1 MSGHKKVQRPSL
13 SETAPPEESLLN
25 CAPKPLLRKCSTH
38 CVLCRPP
45 YLSNLVFELW
55 ELPSKKE
62 TVVRVLRDRQPLDIP
77 HCPPDWEGQPATG
90 RLSWVRLSVPSST
103 PPFRGHR
110 VLRFQNAEQFIATQG
125 APVTPRKLL
134 GSTSVASW
142 LTNIGGL
149 AGPGKKVA
157 LVCTR
162 NAADMEMIYRIF
174 RAWVGEAIKE
184 WHLFEGAKD
193 WSKTLC
199 VTVWLELEGPFT
211 GATYPVLHLL
221 ALMNMLFWLLADSER
236 A

>member
-1 MSGHKKVQRPSL
+1 MELANSVMQEMH
-13 SETAPPEESLLN
+13 
-25 CAPKPLLRKCSTH
+25 LRC
-38 CVLCRPP
+38 L
-45 YLSNLVFELW
+45 YF
-55 ELPSKKE
+55 
-62 TVVRVLRDRQPLDIP
+62 
-77 HCPPDWEGQPATG
+77 
-90 RLSWVRLSVPSST
+90 VRLGGPACYRQVVLGQAERTLIHAPIQGL
-103 PPFRGHR
+103 GHR